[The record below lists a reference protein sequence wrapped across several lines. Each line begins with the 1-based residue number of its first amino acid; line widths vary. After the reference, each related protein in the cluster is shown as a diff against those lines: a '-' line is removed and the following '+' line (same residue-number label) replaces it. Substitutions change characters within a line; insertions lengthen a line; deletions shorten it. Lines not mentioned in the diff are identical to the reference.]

1 MEVDMQLKRSF
12 CLALATG
19 LLLIAAACQKETS
32 SGPVPSVKANQ
43 AYLTAFGEPPTPAK
57 GECFARVGYYP
68 VRATPDQL
76 RAVPFFL
83 FDAKSELPLLFE
95 RLVNNP
101 LAFAADGPLLNPF
114 PPGSKIQVAQLA
126 ESLELALTTDQ
137 RPGAADLAA
146 MAASLTETAGQY
158 SQFTRVR
165 LLFNGAAWPEMPA
178 GGFRP
183 DPERIIDPGPPQ
195 LLLVVG
201 SWEPESDGPNEIL
214 ADFDRPVSIERFVIE
229 DQSGSSLE
237 GEYFTSVFNM
247 AVVLQP
253 RQPSRLHEGMA
264 LRVTWQVSDQLGR
277 QGAGTT
283 SLPLL
288 RNDHGATR

>member
-1 MEVDMQLKRSF
+1 MKLQCSF
-12 CLALATG
+12 NLALLAC
-19 LLLIAAACQKETS
+19 LVLVVAACQKETS
-32 SGPVPSVKANQ
+32 SGPVPAVNANQ

-101 LAFAADGPLLNPF
+101 FAFAADGPLLNPF

-137 RPGAADLAA
+137 RPDAADLAA

-158 SQFTRVR
+158 SQFTRIR

-178 GGFRP
+178 DGFRP
-183 DPERIIDPGPPQ
+183 DPERIIDPGPPR
-195 LLLVVG
+195 LLLVTG
-201 SWEPESDGPNEIL
+201 SWEADAAGPEEIL
-214 ADFDRPVSIERFVIE
+214 ADFDRPVSIDRFVIE
-229 DQSGSSLE
+229 DQAGNALE

-253 RQPSRLHEGMA
+253 RQPFRFHEGMA
-264 LRVTWQVSDQLGR
+264 LRVTWQVSDRLGR

-288 RNDHGATR
+288 RNDHGATP